1 MCIRDRFWSSVPANS
16 WPTDEESI
24 GNIRDQWEEPFGDKR
39 QELVFIGQSLD
50 KEAMLEDLNKCLL
63 SEDEL
68 LKGESYWETLDDP
81 FPLWK

>member
-1 MCIRDRFWSSVPANS
+1 M
-16 WPTDEESI
+16 
-24 GNIRDQWEEPFGDKR
+24 EEPFGDKR

-81 FPLWK
+81 FPVWK